1 MNSQGTL
8 IGGLTVAVL
17 AVALVLSGFGAAL
30 AVGSGGGTSVATTT
44 VTTTTTNSSS
54 SSPFVITLVIATDSI
69 FNSTAADQPAFFVLG
84 QNGLQSSANISLPAN
99 RLIKLVIIN
108 YDDGNASLVVPADTA
123 VSGTTDGT
131 IFVASNDNINSSQG
145 AGAIDVKGGESVT
158 SVPAD
163 QVSHTF
169 SVPSLHLNIPI
180 PVSSTV
186 VAYFTVHQVG
196 SFTWLCETL
205 CGDAAMSTKG
215 WMTGSLVAS

>member
-1 MNSQGTL
+1 MNSRVPL
-8 IGGLTVAVL
+8 ISGLTVAVL

-30 AVGSGGGTSVATTT
+30 ALGAGGENSSSTKT
-44 VTTTTTNSSS
+44 VTTTATNSSN
-54 SSPFVITLVIATDSI
+54 SPFVLTLVIATDSI
-69 FNSTAADQPAFFVLG
+69 FNSSAGDQPAFFVLG

-108 YDDGNASLVVPADTA
+108 YDDGNASLVVPGDNA

-131 IFVASNDNINSSQG
+131 VFVASNDNINSSQG
-145 AGAIDVKGGESVT
+145 AGTIDVKGGESVT
-158 SVPAD
+158 SVPTD
-163 QVSHTF
+163 QLSHTF
-169 SVPSLHLNIPI
+169 KVPSLNLNVPI

-186 VAYFTVHQVG
+186 VAYFTVHQAG

>member
-145 AGAIDVKGGESVT
+145 AGGIDVKGGESVT

-186 VAYFTVHQVG
+186 VAYFTVHQAG